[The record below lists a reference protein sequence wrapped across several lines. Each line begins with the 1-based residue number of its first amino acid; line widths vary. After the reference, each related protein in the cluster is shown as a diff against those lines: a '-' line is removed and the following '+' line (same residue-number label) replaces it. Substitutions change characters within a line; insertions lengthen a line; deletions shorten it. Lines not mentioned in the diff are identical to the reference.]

1 MEIFANF
8 SKEDEAANLQKE
20 LQKLL
25 PELQRLYSSNQF
37 EVFVKRYFSIS
48 DEYKSMSLV
57 MTEKGMNDYM
67 MDLLVLG
74 KKTIDKDIP
83 NGAALILMGILGR
96 ASRIDNKVAR
106 QVVASLKKEIEKI
119 DRHCES
125 IKANS

>member
-8 SKEDEAANLQKE
+8 SKDGEAANLQKE

-25 PELQRLYSSNQF
+25 PELRRLYSSNQF
-37 EVFVKRYFSIS
+37 EVFIKRYFSIS

-67 MDLLVLG
+67 LDILVLG

-106 QVVASLKKEIEKI
+106 QVVALLKKEIEKI
-119 DRHCES
+119 DRHCE
-125 IKANS
+125 AMEN

>member
-1 MEIFANF
+1 MEIFCDF
-8 SKEDEAANLQKE
+8 SKDGEAANLQKE

-37 EVFVKRYFSIS
+37 EVFIKRYFSIS

-67 MDLLVLG
+67 MNLLVLG

-83 NGAALILMGILGR
+83 NGVALILLGIFGR
-96 ASRIDNKVAR
+96 ASRIDNKVAAR
-106 QVVASLKKEIEKI
+106 VVVSIKKEIEKI
-119 DRHCES
+119 DRHYAA

>member
-8 SKEDEAANLQKE
+8 SKDDEAANLQKE

-25 PELQRLYSSNQF
+25 PELRRLYSSNQF
-37 EVFVKRYFSIS
+37 EVFIKRYFSIS

>member
-1 MEIFANF
+1 MKTFGNF
-8 SKEDEAANLQKE
+8 SRDGEVASLKKE

-37 EVFVKRYFSIS
+37 EAFVKKYFSIS
-48 DEYKSMSLV
+48 DEYKSMSLI

-67 MDLLVLG
+67 IDLLVLG

-96 ASRIDNKVAR
+96 ASRIDSKVAK
-106 QVVASLKKEIEKI
+106 QVVALIRKEIEKI
-119 DRHCES
+119 DRHYEA
-125 IKANS
+125 INANS

>member
-1 MEIFANF
+1 MEIFAN
-8 SKEDEAANLQKE
+8 SLKDVEAANLQKE

-37 EVFVKRYFSIS
+37 EVFIKRYFSIS
-48 DEYKSMSLV
+48 AEYNSMSLV

-74 KKTIDKDIP
+74 KKTIDKDLA

-119 DRHCES
+119 DQHYETM
-125 IKANS
+125 

>member
-8 SKEDEAANLQKE
+8 SKDSEAADLQKE

-25 PELQRLYSSNQF
+25 PELQHLYSSNQF
-37 EVFVKRYFSIS
+37 ETFVKRYFSIS

-67 MDLLVLG
+67 MNLLALG
-74 KKTIDKDIP
+74 KKTIDNDIP
-83 NGAALILMGILGR
+83 NGTALIFMGILGR
-96 ASRIDNKVAR
+96 ASRIDNAIAR

-119 DRHCES
+119 DRHY
-125 IKANS
+125 KAM

>member
-1 MEIFANF
+1 MEIFDN
-8 SKEDEAANLQKE
+8 SLKDGEAANLQKE

-37 EVFVKRYFSIS
+37 EVFIKRYFSIS
-48 DEYKSMSLV
+48 AEYNSMSSI

-74 KKTIDKDIP
+74 KKTISKDLA

-96 ASRIDNKVAR
+96 ASRIDNTVAR
-106 QVVASLKKEIEKI
+106 RVVASLKKEIEKI
-119 DRHCES
+119 DRLCE
-125 IKANS
+125 AMED

>member
-8 SKEDEAANLQKE
+8 SKDGEAANLQKE

-48 DEYKSMSLV
+48 DEYKSISLV

-96 ASRIDNKVAR
+96 ASRIDNKVAS
-106 QVVASLKKEIEKI
+106 QIVASLKKEIEKI
-119 DRHCES
+119 DRHYE
-125 IKANS
+125 AM

>member
-8 SKEDEAANLQKE
+8 SKDGEAADLQKE

-25 PELQRLYSSNQF
+25 PELQRIYSSNQF
-37 EVFVKRYFSIS
+37 EAFVKRYLSIS

-67 MDLLVLG
+67 MNLLVLG

-83 NGAALILMGILGR
+83 NGAASILMGILGR
-96 ASRIDNKVAR
+96 ASRIDNTVAR
-106 QVVASLKKEIEKI
+106 QVVVSLKKEI
-119 DRHCES
+119 
-125 IKANS
+125 

>member
-1 MEIFANF
+1 MEIFANS
-8 SKEDEAANLQKE
+8 SKDVEAANLQKE

-37 EVFVKRYFSIS
+37 EVFIKRYFSIS
-48 DEYKSMSLV
+48 TEYNSMSSI

-74 KKTIDKDIP
+74 KKTISKDLA

-96 ASRIDNKVAR
+96 ASRIDNTVAR
-106 QVVASLKKEIEKI
+106 RVVASLKKEIEKI
-119 DRHCES
+119 DRLCE
-125 IKANS
+125 AMED

>member
-83 NGAALILMGILGR
+83 NGAALIFMGILGR

-119 DRHCES
+119 DRHYE
-125 IKANS
+125 AM